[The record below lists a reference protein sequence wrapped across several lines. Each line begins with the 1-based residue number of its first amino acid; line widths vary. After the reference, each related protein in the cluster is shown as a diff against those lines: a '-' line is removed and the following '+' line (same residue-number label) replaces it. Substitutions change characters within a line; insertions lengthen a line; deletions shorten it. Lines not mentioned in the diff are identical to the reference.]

1 MSDKTVKCV
10 IFDCDGTLVDSEKL
24 CCQALVTV
32 FNRFGANYSY
42 ETALAHFSGGKIADI
57 LNKTRSYLGLN
68 VSIDTLEPLYREE
81 VHTLFEHHLQA
92 MDGAHHILQLLD
104 SRQIEYCVISNS
116 PKEKAQH
123 VLQLTGLMPHFKSK
137 IFSAFEAN
145 SWKPEPD
152 LIRYAAMNMGFTLDE
167 CLYVDDT
174 EIGWET
180 GCNAG
185 IETVILQEPHRI
197 FSPEI
202 NTISHL
208 SMIMEWL

>member
-1 MSDKTVKCV
+1 MRAEQVKCV

-32 FNRFGANYSY
+32 FNQFGADYSY

-57 LNKTRSYLGLN
+57 LIKTRAYLGLN
-68 VSIDTLEPLYREE
+68 ISIDTLEPLYREE
-81 VHTLFEHHLQA
+81 VQALFERHLQA
-92 MDGAHHILQLLD
+92 MDGAQSILQRLD
-104 SRQIEYCVISNS
+104 ERQIEYCVISNS

-123 VLQLTGLMPHFKSK
+123 VLQLTGLMPYFKRK

-202 NTISHL
+202 NTIPHL
-208 SMIMEWL
+208 EALAEWL